1 MPPIA
6 EFELRILLAVMQS
19 GVEAYAV
26 RVHQEL
32 EARTRRRAAIGAVYV
47 TLDRLVRKGWLASKL
62 GDPSPE
68 RGGRAKR
75 FYTVT
80 ARGKVALRSEIRDMH
95 RLWKGLDVVPEA

>member
-19 GVEAYAV
+19 GADAYAV
-26 RVHQEL
+26 RVHEEL
-32 EARTRRRAAIGAVYV
+32 EVRTKRNAAIGAVYV
-47 TLDRLVRKGWLASKL
+47 TLDRLVRKGWLSSRL

-80 ARGKVALRSEIRDMH
+80 ARGKAALRTEMLAIR
-95 RLWKGLDVVPEA
+95 RLSQGLDVVPES

>member
-6 EFELRILLAVMQS
+6 EFELRTLLAVMQS
-19 GVEAYAV
+19 GLDAYAV
-26 RVHQEL
+26 RVHREL
-32 EARTRRRAAIGAVYV
+32 EERTKRPVAIGAVYI

-80 ARGKVALRSEIRDMH
+80 ARGKVALRSEIRTMH
-95 RLWKGLDVVPEA
+95 RLWQGLDVVPEA

>member
-1 MPPIA
+1 MPSIA
-6 EFELRILLAVMQS
+6 EFELRTLLAVMQG
-19 GVEAYAV
+19 GVDAYAV

-32 EARTRRRAAIGAVYV
+32 EERTKRRVAIGAVYI
-47 TLDRLVRKGWLASKL
+47 TLDRLVRKGWLASRL

-80 ARGKVALRSEIRDMH
+80 AKGKIALRSEIRAMH
-95 RLWKGLDVVPEA
+95 RLWDGLDVVPEV

>member
-19 GVEAYAV
+19 GDEPYAV
-26 RVHQEL
+26 RVHREL
-32 EARTRRRAAIGAVYV
+32 EERTRHRVAIGAVYV
-47 TLDRLVRKGWLASKL
+47 TLDRLVRKGWLASRL

-75 FYTVT
+75 FYAVT
-80 ARGKVALRSEIRDMH
+80 AAGKVALRGEIRAMH
-95 RLWKGLDVVPEA
+95 RLWQGLDVVPEA

>member
-6 EFELRILLAVMQS
+6 EFEFRILLAVMQS
-19 GVEAYAV
+19 VGAAYAV

-32 EARTRRRAAIGAVYV
+32 EERTRRRVAIGAVYV
-47 TLDRLVRKGWLASKL
+47 TLERLVRKGWLASRL

-80 ARGKVALRSEIRDMH
+80 AKGKMALVSEIRTMQ
-95 RLWKGLDVVPEA
+95 RLWQGLDVVPEA

>member
-6 EFELRILLAVMQS
+6 EFELRVLLAVMQS
-19 GVEAYAV
+19 GAEAYAV
-26 RVHQEL
+26 RVHEEL
-32 EARTRRRAAIGAVYV
+32 EERTRRRVAIGAVYI
-47 TLDRLVRKGWLASKL
+47 TLERLVRKGWLKSRL

-80 ARGKVALRSEIRDMH
+80 TSGRTALRSEIRAMQ
-95 RLWKGLDVVPEA
+95 RLWHGLDVVPDA

>member
-1 MPPIA
+1 MPTIA

-19 GVEAYAV
+19 GVDAYAV
-26 RVHQEL
+26 RVHREL
-32 EARTRRRAAIGAVYV
+32 EGRTRRRVAAGAVYI
-47 TLDRLVRKGWLASKL
+47 TLERLVRKGWLASRL

-80 ARGKVALRSEIRDMH
+80 AKGKVALRSEIGVMH
-95 RLWKGLDVVPEA
+95 RLWQGLDVVPDA

>member
-6 EFELRILLAVMQS
+6 EFELRVLLAVMQS

-26 RVHQEL
+26 RVHREL
-32 EARTRRRAAIGAVYV
+32 EERTNRRVAIGAVYI
-47 TLDRLVRKGWLASKL
+47 TLERLVRKGWLASKL

-80 ARGKVALRSEIRDMH
+80 ARGKTVLRTEIRDMH
-95 RLWKGLDVVPEA
+95 RLWQGLDVVPEA

>member
-1 MPPIA
+1 MPPLA

-19 GVEAYAV
+19 AAEPYAV

-32 EARTRRRAAIGAVYV
+32 ETRTRRRVAIGAVYV
-47 TLDRLVRKGWLASKL
+47 TLERLVRKGWLASKL

-80 ARGKVALRSEIRDMH
+80 PKGRVALRNEIRAMH
-95 RLWKGLDVVPEA
+95 RLWQGLDVVPEA

>member
-6 EFELRILLAVMQS
+6 EFELRTLLAVMQS

-26 RVHQEL
+26 RVHREL
-32 EARTRRRAAIGAVYV
+32 EERTKRRVAIGAVYI
-47 TLDRLVRKGWLASKL
+47 TLDRLVRKGWLASRL
-62 GDPSPE
+62 GEPSPE

-80 ARGKVALRSEIRDMH
+80 ARGKVALRNEIRAMH
-95 RLWKGLDVVPEA
+95 RLWQGLDVVPEA

>member
-6 EFELRILLAVMQS
+6 EFELRTLLAVMQS
-19 GVEAYAV
+19 GDEAYAV
-26 RVHQEL
+26 RVHREL
-32 EARTRRRAAIGAVYV
+32 EERTKRRVAIGAVYV
-47 TLDRLVRKGWLASKL
+47 TLERLVRKGWLASKL

-80 ARGKVALRSEIRDMH
+80 VRGKGVLRSEIRAIH
-95 RLWKGLDVVPEA
+95 RLWEGLDVVPDA

>member
-6 EFELRILLAVMQS
+6 EFELRILLAVMQC
-19 GVEAYAV
+19 GGEAYAV

-32 EARTRRRAAIGAVYV
+32 EERTRRRVAIGAVYI
-47 TLDRLVRKGWLASKL
+47 TLDRIVRKGWLASKL
-62 GDPSPE
+62 GNPTPE

-80 ARGKVALRSEIRDMH
+80 AKGKAALRSEIGAMH
-95 RLWKGLDVVPEA
+95 RLWQGLDVVPEA

>member
-19 GVEAYAV
+19 GAAAYAV
-26 RVHQEL
+26 RVHREL
-32 EARTRRRAAIGAVYV
+32 EERTKRQVAIGAVYI
-47 TLDRLVRKGWLASKL
+47 TLERLVRKGWLASKL

-80 ARGKVALRSEIRDMH
+80 ARGKLALRSEIRAMH
-95 RLWKGLDVVPEA
+95 RLWQGLDVVPEA

>member
-6 EFELRILLAVMQS
+6 EFELRVLLAVMQS
-19 GVEAYAV
+19 GVDAYAV

-32 EARTRRRAAIGAVYV
+32 EARTRRRVATGAVYV
-47 TLDRLVRKGWLASKL
+47 TLERLVRKGWLTSRL

-75 FYTVT
+75 FYAVT
-80 ARGKVALRSEIRDMH
+80 ARGKIALRTEIRAMH
-95 RLWKGLDVVPEA
+95 RLWDGLDVVPDA

>member
-26 RVHQEL
+26 RVHEEL
-32 EARTRRRAAIGAVYV
+32 ETRTKRRAAIGAVYV
-47 TLDRLVRKGWLASKL
+47 TLDRLVRKGWLASRV

-80 ARGKVALRSEIRDMH
+80 ARGKMALRTEIRAMH
-95 RLWKGLDVVPEA
+95 QLWQGLDVVPGA